1 MPPRRRDRHPSIRGL
16 RAISYGNT
24 FLVGAAQARRPKM
37 LEEELAT
44 LAAAGGTAVVQAAG
58 TDAWNGFRQAV
69 A

>member
-1 MPPRRRDRHPSIRGL
+1 
-16 RAISYGNT
+16 
-24 FLVGAAQARRPKM
+24 M